1 MSRPPLDIG
10 AYEAND
16 GYQSLNKIAAG
27 MSAADVLETI
37 KSSGLKGR
45 GGAGFPTGLKWSFVP
60 QGESSPQQKYLV
72 VNADEMEPGTFKDRL
87 LMEGDPHLLL
97 EGMIIS
103 AYAIGASKAYIFLRG
118 EYHGSVRTLKKAI
131 AEAYE
136 KGYLGSNI
144 LGTGYDL
151 DIILHTSAGRYICG
165 EETALLNALEGKRA
179 NPRAKPPF
187 PQVSGLWGKP
197 TIVNNVETLCNL
209 PGIITYGIDWYQGLG
224 KGADA
229 GTKMF
234 GVSGRVKNPGV
245 WEMPLGV
252 TIRELLE
259 DKAGG
264 MQDGLGLK
272 AFLPEC
278 SQRHE
283 LLLQRSY
290 QLNELL

>member
-16 GYQSLNKIAAG
+16 GYQSLHKIAAG

-118 EYHGSVRTLKKAI
+118 EYHGSVKTLKKAI

-151 DIILHTSAGRYICG
+151 DIICTPVRVAIFAG
-165 EETALLNALEGKRA
+165 K
-179 NPRAKPPF
+179 KP
-187 PQVSGLWGKP
+187 
-197 TIVNNVETLCNL
+197 LC
-209 PGIITYGIDWYQGLG
+209 
-224 KGADA
+224 
-229 GTKMF
+229 
-234 GVSGRVKNPGV
+234 
-245 WEMPLGV
+245 
-252 TIRELLE
+252 
-259 DKAGG
+259 
-264 MQDGLGLK
+264 
-272 AFLPEC
+272 
-278 SQRHE
+278 
-283 LLLQRSY
+283 
-290 QLNELL
+290 